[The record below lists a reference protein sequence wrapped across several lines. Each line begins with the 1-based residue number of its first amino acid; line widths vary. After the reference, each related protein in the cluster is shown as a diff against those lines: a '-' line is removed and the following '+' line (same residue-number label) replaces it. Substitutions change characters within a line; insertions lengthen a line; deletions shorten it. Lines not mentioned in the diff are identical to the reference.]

1 MEDKNVETMEETKM
15 SKKDKFEVGLIFAI
29 CFLAFATICVLAFFD
44 MKNNKNNQMFV
55 DAQSEDIYE
64 YPVTNVLVEL
74 ESFDDN
80 KYVKYEND
88 VFSYIEK
95 DSSNNAIESIKKDT
109 NVNVTFEYDANDEP
123 YLEIIEYGYYD
134 NEFVKTR
141 TEYLFHLN

>member
-29 CFLAFATICVLAFFD
+29 CFLAFATICALAFFD
-44 MKNNKNNQMFV
+44 MKNNRDNQMFV

-74 ESFDDN
+74 KSFDDN

-95 DSSNNAIESIKKDT
+95 DSSNDIVESIKKDA
-109 NVNVTFEYDANDEP
+109 NVNVIFEYDANDEP

-134 NEFVKTR
+134 NKFVKTR
-141 TEYLFHLN
+141 TEYIFHLN

>member
-29 CFLAFATICVLAFFD
+29 CFLAFATICALAFFD
-44 MKNNKNNQMFV
+44 MKNNRDNQMFV

-74 ESFDDN
+74 KSFDDN

-95 DSSNNAIESIKKDT
+95 DS
-109 NVNVTFEYDANDEP
+109 
-123 YLEIIEYGYYD
+123 
-134 NEFVKTR
+134 
-141 TEYLFHLN
+141 